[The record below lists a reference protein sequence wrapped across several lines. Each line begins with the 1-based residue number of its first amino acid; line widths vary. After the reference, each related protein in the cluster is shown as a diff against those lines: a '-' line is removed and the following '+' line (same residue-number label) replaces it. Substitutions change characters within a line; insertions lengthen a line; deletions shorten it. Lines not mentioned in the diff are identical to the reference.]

1 MKSAAPAGPYGAPG
15 SGVAIG
21 AGGGIVDAD
30 AAVPACSALLT
41 SVPAL
46 AIGGAVIGAT
56 IGTAPGMFGTGIA
69 YRTPGSGACPG
80 TGGGVGSRGWLTGVA
95 ACIGV
100 EIRPSSAG
108 AGPGGGVGSRG

>member
-1 MKSAAPAGPYGAPG
+1 MKSAAPGAPYGG
-15 SGVAIG
+15 GGVAITE
-21 AGGGIVDAD
+21 GGIVDD
-30 AAVPACSALLT
+30 AAALPACSALLT

-46 AIGGAVIGAT
+46 AIGGPIIGVT

-95 ACIGV
+95 TCMGV
-100 EIRPSSAG
+100 DIRPGSD
-108 AGPGGGVGSRG
+108 AGPAGCGVGARG